1 MYILSCEKAENGGG
15 IYRCE
20 IHGGE
25 LKINAYLPCDRPM
38 YAVRAGGRLHVL
50 LRAPFVNNEN
60 SGYFSCSEDLS
71 DKTKILDTLGK
82 VACHLCVIE
91 DDVYITNYISGNIVK
106 NCQKAVA
113 HTGRGANIRRQ
124 EAPHTH
130 CVISSSCGKYILCT
144 DLGTDTLYIYDREL
158 NRKGTASVPAGYGIR
173 HIVFSK
179 DGKYI
184 YAINELAPSVSI
196 FEWQNAMANYLNT
209 VKLTETEGAT
219 GAAIRISK
227 DGNFLY
233 CSVRGENALYV
244 LRAGG
249 AKLTAEQKTGCGGDS
264 PRDFNITDDEFLVSC
279 NENSDSV
286 VWFPLQRGKI
296 GKKAGELKLKK
307 PLCCEA
313 EKLTGKGLN
322 GRQ

>member
-1 MYILSCEKAENGGG
+1 MYILSCEKPEKGGG

-20 IHGGE
+20 INDGS

-38 YAVRAGGRLHVL
+38 YAVKSSGRLHVL
-50 LRAPFVNNEN
+50 LRAPFENCEN
-60 SGYFSCSEDLS
+60 SGYFSCAEDFS
-71 DKTKILDTLGK
+71 DKTGVRDTLGK

-91 DDVYITNYISGNIVK
+91 NDVYIANYISGNIVK
-106 NCQKAVA
+106 NCEKSVA

-130 CVISSSCGKYILCT
+130 CVTSSPCGKHILCT
-144 DLGTDTLYIYDREL
+144 DLGTDTLYIYDGEL
-158 NRKGTASVPAGYGIR
+158 NLENTSKVPEGYGIR

-184 YAINELAPSVSI
+184 YAINELAPSVSV

-219 GAAIRISK
+219 GAAIRLSK
-227 DGNFLY
+227 DGKFMY

-244 LRAGG
+244 LRADG
-249 AKLTAEQKTGCGGDS
+249 ANLTAEQKTDCGGES
-264 PRDFNITDDEFLVSC
+264 PRDINIIDNEFLVGC
-279 NENSDSV
+279 NENSDNVTVFS
-286 VWFPLQRGKI
+286 LQNEEKI
-296 GKKAGELKLKK
+296 IKTAEIKLPK
-307 PLCCEA
+307 PLCCLA
-313 EKLTGKGLN
+313 
-322 GRQ
+322 